1 MKNLLFITALAMVIC
16 FTSCGNNKHNHMFTF
31 SVGTSTE
38 FADSISIKTKQALT
52 AEEKDELKVFITKHI
67 KKEEHIQT
75 ILDKALALAD
85 AKTVK
90 FKRSYINDVPLLPK
104 EDRKICYTATAPCPI
119 IYYAFAVLIFCL
131 GICFGGLFEVLQ
143 SKK

>member
-1 MKNLLFITALAMVIC
+1 MKNLLFTTALAMVIC
-16 FTSCGNNKHNHMFTF
+16 FTSCGNNKNHMFTF

-38 FADSISIKTKQALT
+38 FADSISIKTKQVLT

-75 ILDKALALAD
+75 ILNKALVLAD

-90 FKRSYINDVPLLPK
+90 FERSYINDVPLLPM
-104 EDRKICYTATAPCPI
+104 EDRKICYTAIAPCPI
-119 IYYAFAVLIFCL
+119 IYYVFAVLIFCL
-131 GICFGGLFEVLQ
+131 GIGFGGLFEVLQ